1 MTVLSSQ
8 SPVARRLAPLAALGL
23 GAVCVVHL
31 IDGPGSLTDQFYVGA
46 LELALA
52 AACLPLAIL
61 LLIRPLPVLWST
73 ALALNLAGLLV
84 FVASRTV
91 GLPGSTDDIGNWGQT
106 LGIVSVIA
114 EGGVIVTAA
123 AALGRRLISLS
134 LLLNHDAQGVTHAL
148 TVH

>member
-1 MTVLSSQ
+1 MLTSQ
-8 SPVARRLAPLAALGL
+8 SPIARLLAPLAALGL
-23 GAVCVVHL
+23 GVACVVHL
-31 IDGPGSLTDQFYVGA
+31 IDGPGSLTDQFYAGA

-61 LLIRPLPVLWST
+61 LLVRPLPILWST

-106 LGIVSVIA
+106 LGVVNVVAELGVIA
-114 EGGVIVTAA
+114 AAA
-123 AALGRRLISLS
+123 AALGRRVAFP
-134 LLLNHDAQGVTHAL
+134 LNDNQQRVNHAL

>member
-91 GLPGSTDDIGNWGQT
+91 GLPGSTDDIGNWGQS
-106 LGIVSVIA
+106 LGIVCVIA

-123 AALGRRLISLS
+123 AALGRRLS

>member
-1 MTVLSSQ
+1 MTVLTSQ

-31 IDGPGSLTDQFYVGA
+31 IDGPGSLMDQFYVGA

-61 LLIRPLPVLWST
+61 LLIRPLPVLWSM

-91 GLPGSTDDIGNWGQT
+91 GLPGSTDDIGNWSQT

-123 AALGRRLISLS
+123 AALGRRLG
-134 LLLNHDAQGVTHAL
+134 LLLNHDAPGVTHAL